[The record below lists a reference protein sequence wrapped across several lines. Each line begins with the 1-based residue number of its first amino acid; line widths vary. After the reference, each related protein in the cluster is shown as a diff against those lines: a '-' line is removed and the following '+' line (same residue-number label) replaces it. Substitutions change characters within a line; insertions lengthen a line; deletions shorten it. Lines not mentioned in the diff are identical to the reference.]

1 MLSFEN
7 TLGVTSEIEVQ
18 AMIVGMSLQ
27 TYFSIQHVQA
37 AAYLANRAVR
47 LERRSA
53 AFIPTPALE
62 VAVKSY
68 AASSLFATVAF
79 LEALANEL
87 FADAAQLDGGHLSSL
102 EIAKRSLIAELGQTE
117 SVERAPVMSKFDIL
131 LRAVAVQPVAKDKNP
146 GQDLSTVIRL
156 RNELVHYKAQWF
168 DTGTPGMVRP
178 GSFTESKLA
187 NQIQGRF
194 NDRPGLKSV
203 DSWLGGGCATW
214 GLRCAVAYTDEV
226 FAQLGI
232 APLYEHVRASLEA
245 K

>member
-1 MLSFEN
+1 
-7 TLGVTSEIEVQ
+7 
-18 AMIVGMSLQ
+18 MIVGISLQ

-37 AAYLANRAVR
+37 AAYLARRAVR

-53 AFIPTPALE
+53 AFPTPTLD
-62 VAVKSY
+62 VAIMGY

-102 EIAKRSLIAELGQTE
+102 EITKRSLIAELGKTE

-131 LRAVAVQPVAKDKNP
+131 LRAAVVQPVAKDKNP
-146 GQDLSTVIRL
+146 GQDLSTAIRL
-156 RNELVHYKAQWF
+156 RNELVHYKAEWF
-168 DTGTPGMVRP
+168 DMGTPGMARP
-178 GSFTESKLA
+178 GNLSESKLA
-187 NQIQGRF
+187 KQIQGRF
-194 NDRPGLKSV
+194 NDRPGLKSA

-232 APLYEHVRASLEA
+232 APFYEHVRASLEA